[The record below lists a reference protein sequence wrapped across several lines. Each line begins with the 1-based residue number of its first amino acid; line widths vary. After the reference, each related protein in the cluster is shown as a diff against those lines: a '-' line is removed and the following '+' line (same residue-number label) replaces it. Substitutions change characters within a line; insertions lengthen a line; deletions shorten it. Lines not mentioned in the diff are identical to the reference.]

1 MLSVLIGRHPE
12 CGIVIN
18 DPTVSRHHATVVEIE
33 PGHYLIKDE
42 KSSCGT
48 FVMQAAAWS
57 KVTTARLSENDPIR
71 LGAYETTIKR
81 LLVEVQRAPDQ
92 VSRTVERNPETGE
105 IIVRTT

>member
-18 DPTVSRHHATVVEIE
+18 DPTVSRQHATIVEIE

-48 FVMQAAAWS
+48 FVMQSAAWS
-57 KVTTARLSENDPIR
+57 KVSTARVSEADPIR
-71 LGAYETTIKR
+71 LGAYETTIKH
-81 LLVEVQRAPDQ
+81 LLKDVHGG
-92 VSRTVERNPETGE
+92 SRQPSRIVERDPETGQ